1 MSSGNFRGKLS
12 QHSTSAPRQEQPG
25 ALEEHWRSNQEAVVV
40 GAQGAQDERAG
51 VRGEVRWGRADLEG
65 TVHHC

>member
-1 MSSGNFRGKLS
+1 MGISEESFPSTAQVPQGKSNL
-12 QHSTSAPRQEQPG
+12 
-25 ALEEHWRSNQEAVVV
+25 EHWRSNQEAVVV
-40 GAQGAQDERAG
+40 AAQGAQDERAG

>member
-25 ALEEHWRSNQEAVVV
+25 ALEEQPGGRCGGSTVSQV
-40 GAQGAQDERAG
+40 QDERAG